1 MLSVLG
7 FGFAVMACY
16 LIFLTGKVKVNA
28 NKIYMVR
35 FDLYE
40 IGQYNLY
47 ATGRLVFIRNF
58 SLFAVGKAPQAAK
71 D

>member
-7 FGFAVMACY
+7 FGFVVMACY

-35 FDLYE
+35 IDWYE
-40 IGQYNLY
+40 VGQFYVSM
-47 ATGRLVFIRNF
+47 TGRLLFI
-58 SLFAVGKAPQAAK
+58 
-71 D
+71 